1 MSRAVATFFGAGFLR
16 PASGTW
22 ASAITVA
29 LAVAAYQAGWALA
42 VPAGAVLAVVAGFLA
57 VPVGF
62 VFATALGFW
71 AVPPY
76 LRATGGEDP
85 SEVVIDE
92 VAGQL
97 LALSFTVIPL
107 WRHGVADLALS
118 AWPGW
123 AMPFLLFRLFDIW
136 KPWLVGRADRMGG
149 TVGVML
155 DDLWAGLFAGV
166 CAVGLAGL
174 WHGVGQPWLG

>member
-1 MSRAVATFFGAGFLR
+1 MSRAIATFFGAGFLR

-29 LAVAAYQAGWALA
+29 LAVGAYQAGWALA
-42 VPAGAVLAVVAGFLA
+42 VP
-57 VPVGF
+57 VGF
-62 VFATALGFW
+62 VLATVAGFW
-71 AVPPY
+71 AVPRY
-76 LRATGGEDP
+76 LLATGGEDP

-107 WRHGVADLALS
+107 WRHEVADLALA

-123 AMPFLLFRLFDIW
+123 VAPFLLFRLFDIW
-136 KPWLVGRADRMGG
+136 KPWLVGRADRMPGA
-149 TVGVML
+149 VGVML
-155 DDLWAGLFAGV
+155 DDLWAGLFAGLGSV
-166 CAVGLAGL
+166 ALAGL
-174 WHGVGQPWLG
+174 YHGVLQPWLG

>member
-1 MSRAVATFFGAGFLR
+1 MSTVIATFFGAGLLK

-22 ASAITVA
+22 ASAITVG
-29 LAVAAYQAGWALA
+29 LAVAAYHAGWALA
-42 VPAGAVLAVVAGFLA
+42 VP
-57 VPVGF
+57 VGF
-62 VFATALGFW
+62 VVATLAGFW
-71 AVPPY
+71 AVPRY

-107 WRHGVADLALS
+107 WRHGVPDLLFG

-123 AMPFLLFRLFDIW
+123 VAPFLLFRLFDIW
-136 KPWLVGRADRMGG
+136 KPWLVGRADRMAGAK
-149 TVGVML
+149 GVML
-155 DDLWAGLFAGV
+155 DDLWAGLFAGFV
-166 CAVGLAGL
+166 SMGLAGVY
-174 WHGVGQPWLG
+174 HGVVEPWLG

>member
-1 MSRAVATFFGAGFLR
+1 MSRLVATFFGAGHLR

-29 LAVAAYQAGWALA
+29 LAVGAYQTGLAL
-42 VPAGAVLAVVAGFLA
+42 L

-62 VFATALGFW
+62 AVATLAGFW

-76 LRATGGEDP
+76 LRSTGGDDP

-107 WRHGVADLALS
+107 WRHDVPDLLFA
-118 AWPGW
+118 AWPAW
-123 AMPFLLFRLFDIW
+123 VAPFLLFRLFDIW
-136 KPWLVGRADRMGG
+136 KPWLVGRADRMEGAK
-149 TVGVML
+149 GVML
-155 DDLWAGLFAGV
+155 DDLWAGLFAGI
-166 CAVGLAGL
+166 CSAALAGVY
-174 WHGVGQPWLG
+174 HGVVEPWLG

>member
-1 MSRAVATFFGAGFLR
+1 MNRAVATFFGAGFLR

-29 LAVAAYQAGWALA
+29 LAVLAYEAGLALA
-42 VPAGAVLAVVAGFLA
+42 VPLGCVLATLA
-57 VPVGF
+57 
-62 VFATALGFW
+62 GFW
-71 AVPPY
+71 AVPSY

-97 LALSFTVIPL
+97 LALSFTVLPL
-107 WRHGVADLALS
+107 WWHGVSGLALG

-123 AMPFLLFRLFDIW
+123 LVPFLLFRLFDIW

-149 TVGVML
+149 AMGVML
-155 DDLWAGLFAGV
+155 DDLWAGLFAGIGSV
-166 CAVGLAGL
+166 LLAGL
-174 WHGVGQPWLG
+174 YHAVLQPWLG